1 MFLEGIL
8 QRPSRCLS
16 VFKRHVLQR
25 SSYNFCEDVVAIFAQ
40 ISPREVAVNR
50 LWRGSCESLAQSS
63 WGTVAKVPCT
73 VLFTEG
79 LPRSCQ
85 RPCTIPFQKVFGQT
99 FKSILGQSK
108 RVHAKRSC
116 TNSAMKTCAE
126 ILSPHL
132 SQFWGPLARHFSSKP
147 CPKSKVVWF
156 NAFFVL
162 FLSMFLPVLP
172 SSSDASL
179 MRNPCFWRN
188 DVFCCNIL

>member
-1 MFLEGIL
+1 MPLQRLCWKTRCPHVFRSCQATLQTAFYRKLLKICLGPRGMFLEGIL

-132 SQFWGPLARHFSSKP
+132 SQFWGPLA
-147 CPKSKVVWF
+147 
-156 NAFFVL
+156 AT
-162 FLSMFLPVLP
+162 FLQQALP
-172 SSSDASL
+172 
-179 MRNPCFWRN
+179 
-188 DVFCCNIL
+188 

>member
-1 MFLEGIL
+1 MLLEGIL

-50 LWRGSCESLAQSS
+50 LWRRSCESLAQSS
-63 WGTVAKVPCT
+63 WGTVAKVPCA

-108 RVHAKRSC
+108 RGHAKGSC

-126 ILSPHL
+126 HHIFHNFEGLLP
-132 SQFWGPLARHFSSKP
+132 PHFSNKP

-179 MRNPCFWRN
+179 MRNPCCWRN
-188 DVFCCNIL
+188 DVFCCDML